1 MASTLKVNRIETPDG
16 VGNISFAQPI
26 SGDGSQLTDLNLA
39 GSNLTNLPSANLV
52 GALPILDGSQLT
64 GVVSATIPDDSV
76 TGAKID
82 LSLVSGDIIYA
93 DNTDSIE
100 RLAKGTNGQWLT
112 QTGGYPA
119 WQDAP
124 VGGWTYHATG
134 NQLTNAAASSAV
146 LYGSFPAAVSMIKVI
161 FHTVDG
167 NGTGN
172 FLHVKIGT
180 ASGLESTG
188 YRGSTGGTLIT
199 AAGTHIWDS
208 TSGFEIVDASTV
220 ADDYNGVLTLHR
232 MNSGEHKWVGTS
244 MVAGCPAQATDWSAG
259 TKTLTGELTQL
270 QIWSTVAFQ
279 DGSVNVI
286 YM

>member
-16 VGNISFAQPI
+16 LGNISFAQPI
-26 SGDGSQLTDLNLA
+26 SGDGSQLTDLNVA

-64 GVVSATIPDDSV
+64 GIVSSTISDDIV

-82 LSLVSGDIIYA
+82 LDLVAGDIIYA

-112 QTGGYPA
+112 QASGYPA

-124 VGGWTYHATG
+124 SAGWTYHATG
-134 NQLTNAAASSAV
+134 NQLTNAAASSIV

-199 AAGTHIWDS
+199 AAGTHIWDG
-208 TSGFEIVDASTV
+208 TSGFSIVNESTV